1 MVWHCGYCM
10 AFPLARLCH
19 CLFHLDAVIYPLL
32 WRLCSSSFSSLSK
45 EIISYVEA
53 DLCVFGRRWVQD
65 LPTCHLEPSPQN
77 QAPFRCIVCDHFAD
91 GLCHRQMS
99 WEITKNRDSTCCL
112 RWPEEVFA
120 NSRTTLWP
128 TFASLKKLQFC
139 PCQISFHLFFVKP
152 MFLYPW
158 IVKCHC
164 LWKTQLA
171 EYLSI
176 FPRQSECLPPGRP
189 SLSLGIHLYGVL
201 LGGVVMALATH
212 NKGPG
217 LKAHWK

>member
-1 MVWHCGYCM
+1 MFGALVCLVQDLRVGILVVRLKFLVPQGKEPYLCGSSWWCATVASVWFFPWQDCVT
-10 AFPLARLCH
+10 AFST
-19 CLFHLDAVIYPLL
+19 HLDAVIYPLL

-77 QAPFRCIVCDHFAD
+77 QALFRCIVCGHFAD

-99 WEITKNRDSTCCL
+99 WEITKNRDSICCL

-139 PCQISFHLFFVKP
+139 PCQISFHFCQTYV
-152 MFLYPW
+152 
-158 IVKCHC
+158 
-164 LWKTQLA
+164 
-171 EYLSI
+171 
-176 FPRQSECLPPGRP
+176 
-189 SLSLGIHLYGVL
+189 SLSL
-201 LGGVVMALATH
+201 
-212 NKGPG
+212 NS
-217 LKAHWK
+217 